1 MNAKPNTCI
10 RLNKLHLQHL
20 DRLILRIDDWQLE
33 AGQNA
38 LLIGPSGC
46 GKTSLLHLIAG
57 LLRPS
62 GGALEVFGQRLD
74 QPGVALER
82 FRAEHIGL
90 VFQDFHLLPALSVV
104 DNLLI
109 ANWLAGRKPDR
120 ARAGEL
126 LERLG
131 LAHAS
136 KQQPWRL
143 SQGEKQ
149 RVAIARALMNRPGLL
164 LADEPSSALDDHN
177 TESIILLLL
186 QETESEGASLVVAT
200 HDQRLKPYFQ
210 HQLALGVP
218 E

>member
-1 MNAKPNTCI
+1 MNANTAI
-10 RLNKLHLQHL
+10 RVENLCLQRHNT
-20 DRLILRIDDWQLE
+20 LILRIDDWQL
-33 AGQNA
+33 ATGQNA

-62 GGALEVFGQRLD
+62 RGALEVFGQRLD
-74 QPGVALER
+74 QPGMALER
-82 FRAEHIGL
+82 FRADHIGL
-90 VFQDFHLLPALSVV
+90 VFQDFHLLPALSVIE
-104 DNLLI
+104 NLLT

-120 ARAGEL
+120 ARARDL

-131 LAHAS
+131 IGSLL
-136 KQQPWRL
+136 KQSPWRL

-149 RVAIARALMNRPGLL
+149 RVAIARALMNRPGLV

-177 TESIILLLL
+177 TQAIIELLL

-200 HDQRLKPYFQ
+200 HDHRLKPHFP
-210 HQLALGVP
+210 HQLVLETPA
-218 E
+218 